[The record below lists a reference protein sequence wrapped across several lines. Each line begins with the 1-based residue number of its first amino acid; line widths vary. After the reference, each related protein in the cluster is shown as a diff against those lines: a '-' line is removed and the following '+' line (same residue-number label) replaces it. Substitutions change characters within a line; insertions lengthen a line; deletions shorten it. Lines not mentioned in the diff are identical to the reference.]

1 MLARTMLAQPKPVR
15 SASRG
20 RAQTGGREVPRE
32 REVPADERGSLRG
45 LTGGGPSKVGVD
57 GAMRARDV
65 SRPSVEPV
73 RGGPTRTRRQAPA
86 GSGSSGSSPV
96 DS

>member
-1 MLARTMLAQPKPVR
+1 MPRDKEQPR
-15 SASRG
+15 D
-20 RAQTGGREVPRE
+20 REQ
-32 REVPADERGSLRG
+32 PADDRGSLRG

-65 SRPSVEPV
+65 SRPRVEPTAG
-73 RGGPTRTRRQAPA
+73 RPSSERRQAPA